1 MNVKKVF
8 TIGLAAIACVTL
20 GAFKAFASAPPSHSD
35 KVTVKK
41 VKFKNRIDITVVG
54 NLYIPKDIDK
64 SKKNV
69 KNNGIGTKSQQQIR
83 HTEKNY

>member
-8 TIGLAAIACVTL
+8 TIGLATIACITL

-41 VKFKNRIDITVVG
+41 LSLKTG
-54 NLYIPKDIDK
+54 
-64 SKKNV
+64 
-69 KNNGIGTKSQQQIR
+69 
-83 HTEKNY
+83 